1 MRLLTVFVILI
12 VSMGGCRGLGKN
24 EPANVSPST
33 EAAVTATAMMAESDR
48 PTPTTEAA
56 GPATS
61 APTAVT
67 PTDPAATPAPLPASP
82 TADSSTATSPAIADA
97 RQATARELAEMVPPF
112 RDDVRLA
119 VAYLQA
125 DPAAA
130 TLQPPVDRQLGDHD
144 TFFIGNVDS
153 NTFSTIDAELL
164 SIGEYAYFWFDRGPG
179 SIDPNAEALAVVTTA
194 FDEIFRTLYAYFGV
208 SEPPGGRVHIVHA
221 SPTVLCDAA
230 DRCRLAGYF
239 SARDLLPATI
249 RPQSNERT
257 MFVMNTQQFEGAT
270 YLDVLAHELRHMLGN
285 SYDSGEE
292 DWFVEGGAMLAEELV
307 GFSQIPQLRGSLFL
321 QNPDQQLNSWTD
333 EDTIPYYGQ
342 GYLVNRYLYDRLGE
356 ALFHEFI
363 VSPEP
368 GLRAVDAVAAD
379 NQLEFTGIDLW
390 LDWLA
395 AMALRD
401 ARNVPD
407 AFRWQGPELG
417 PLTTEPVNTL
427 PASFSTTV
435 DQFAADYYELPSSG
449 EVTVEFN
456 GASVVSLLG
465 TAAPSGDSFWYA
477 QRANESNPRLT
488 RTVDLRE
495 SDAATLAYKVFTD
508 IEQGYDFAYVSV
520 STDGGRVWQP
530 LTAEGMQGLDSGDD
544 PSDSALAPRFYTGHT
559 REWVTESIDLSP
571 FAGQEILLR
580 FEYVTDPILT
590 FGGFALDDIA
600 IPEINFHDDA
610 ETSDEGWIAEGF
622 TRATTE
628 LPQTWWLQLITFD
641 VDGRPTVSRLNVPED
656 GRLEHTYQTVPGVRR
671 PILIVAAAT
680 PQTLQPAEYVLDI
693 IQQ

>member
-1 MRLLTVFVILI
+1 MRLLTILVILI
-12 VSMGGCRGLGKN
+12 VSMSGCSALERGR
-24 EPANVSPST
+24 PATVPYPVQADV
-33 EAAVTATAMMAESDR
+33 AATATTMAEIVL
-48 PTPTTEAA
+48 PTPMPEVSGTVDSLL
-56 GPATS
+56 S
-61 APTAVT
+61 AVR
-67 PTDPAATPAPLPASP
+67 
-82 TADSSTATSPAIADA
+82 STATPPASSPAAESSAAAPLSIADA
-97 RQATARELAEMVPPF
+97 RQIAARELTEIVPPV

-125 DPAAA
+125 DPVAA
-130 TLQPPVDRQLGDHD
+130 TLQSPADRQVGDRD

-164 SIGEYAYFWFDRGPG
+164 SIGEYAYFWFDRGEA
-179 SIDPNAEALAVVTTA
+179 SIDPDPEELAAVTAA

-221 SPTVLCDAA
+221 SPTALCDAP

-239 SARDLLPATI
+239 SARDLLPRSI

-257 MFVMNTQQFEGAT
+257 MFVMNTQQFDGPT

-307 GFSQIPQLRGSLFL
+307 GFSQVPQLRGSLFL
-321 QNPDQQLNSWTD
+321 QNPDQQLNSWSD
-333 EDTIPYYGQ
+333 GDTIPYYGQ

-356 ALFHEFI
+356 ALYREFI
-363 VSPEP
+363 TSPES
-368 GLRAVDAVAAD
+368 GLGAVDAVAAE
-379 NQLEFTGIDLW
+379 NRLEFTGIDLW

-401 ARNVPD
+401 AQDVPD
-407 AFRWQGPELG
+407 AFRWQGPELDQ
-417 PLTTEPVNTL
+417 LATEAVNNL
-427 PASFSTTV
+427 PAIFSTTV

-449 EVTVEFN
+449 EVAIKFN
-456 GASVVSLLG
+456 GDPTVSLMG
-465 TAAPSGDSFWYA
+465 TAAPSGDVIWYA

-495 SDAATLAYKVFTD
+495 VGTATLTYRVFTD

-520 STDGGRVWQP
+520 STDGGQVWRP

-544 PSDSALAPRFYTGHT
+544 PSDSALASRFYTGHT
-559 REWVTESIDLSP
+559 REWVKESVDLSP

-600 IPEINFHDDA
+600 IAEIDFQDDA
-610 ETSDEGWIAEGF
+610 EMRDEGWIAEGF
-622 TRATTE
+622 TRATTD

-641 VDGRPTVSRLNVPED
+641 ADGRPTVSRLNVPED
-656 GRLEHTYQTVPGVRR
+656 GRLEYTVQAIPEVRR
-671 PILIVAAAT
+671 PILIVAATA
-680 PQTLQPAEYVLDI
+680 PQTLQPADYGLDI
-693 IQQ
+693 GQ

>member
-12 VSMGGCRGLGKN
+12 VAMSGCRVLG
-24 EPANVSPST
+24 EDQSAITSPS
-33 EAAVTATAMMAESDR
+33 AAIAGTGL
-48 PTPTTEAA
+48 PTPTPEKT
-56 GPATS
+56 GPAVPS
-61 APTAVT
+61 PTTA
-67 PTDPAATPAPLPASP
+67 DLPATATPRPVSPTPLPAPS
-82 TADSSTATSPAIADA
+82 TADRSTATSPSLADA
-97 RQATARELAEMVPPF
+97 RQATARELAEIVPPF

-119 VAYLQA
+119 VAYLRA

-130 TLQPPVDRQLGDHD
+130 TPQPPVERQLGDQD
-144 TFFIGNVDS
+144 TFYIGNVDS

-164 SIGEYAYFWFDRGPG
+164 SIGQYAYFWFDRGEA
-179 SIDPNAEALAVVTTA
+179 SIEPDAEELATVTAA
-194 FDEIFRTLYAYFGV
+194 FDEIFQTLYAYFGV

-221 SPTVLCDAA
+221 APTALCDAA

-239 SARDLLPATI
+239 SARDLLPRSI

-257 MFVMNTQQFEGAT
+257 MFVMNTQQFGGAT

-379 NQLEFTGIDLW
+379 NGLEFTGIDLW

-401 ARNVPD
+401 ARDVAD
-407 AFRWQGPELG
+407 ALRWQGPELG
-417 PLTTEPVNTL
+417 PLATEPVNNL

-449 EVTVEFN
+449 EVTIVFN
-456 GASVVSLLG
+456 GAPVVSLLG
-465 TAAPSGDSFWYA
+465 TAAPSGDSIWYA

-495 SDAATLAYKVFTD
+495 SSAATLTYQVFTD
-508 IEQGYDFAYVSV
+508 IEEGYDFAYVSA
-520 STDGGRVWQP
+520 STDGGQVWQP
-530 LTAEGMQGLDSGDD
+530 LSAEGMQGLEKGDD

-559 REWVTESIDLSP
+559 REWVKESIDLSP

-600 IPEINFHDDA
+600 IPEIEFHDDA
-610 ETSDEGWIAEGF
+610 ETPDEGWMAEGF

-628 LPQTWWLQLITFD
+628 LPQSWWLQLITFD
-641 VDGRPTVSRLNVPED
+641 TDGRPAVSRLDVAED
-656 GRLEHTYQTVPGVRR
+656 GRLDYTYQALPGVRR
-671 PILIVAAAT
+671 PILIVAATA
-680 PQTLQPAEYVLDI
+680 PQTLQPAEYTLDI
-693 IQQ
+693 GQQ